1 MPFTELLFIGVGL
14 AADAFAVAMC
24 RGFEEKRFTWKNG
37 LLTAFFFGFF
47 QAAMPLIGFLLAS
60 LFADEIEAFDHWL
73 AFVLLG
79 FLGLKMVYEGIKEEV
94 GNRREKREKEEAERG
109 KKSAARPRR
118 DVSFTAIL
126 ASIAEKRKQSSID
139 VEVCKSEAEGFH
151 ISGISETEKANSET
165 QNADI
170 SAKAVRSKF
179 DLKGLVVMA
188 FATSIDA
195 LIIGVTQAF
204 LDVNIWE
211 SISVIGVVTFIL
223 SFFGVFLGTKI
234 GAKLGGKAE
243 ILGGVILVAIGL
255 KILLEHLGILVL

>member
-24 RGFEEKRFTWKNG
+24 RGFEAKRFTWKNG

-60 LFADEIEAFDHWL
+60 FFADEIEAFDHWV
-73 AFVLLG
+73 AFALLG
-79 FLGLKMVYEGIKEEV
+79 FLGLKMVYEGVKEELEK
-94 GNRREKREKEEAERG
+94 RREKKKGKEACEENKLVG
-109 KKSAARPRR
+109 KSHGA
-118 DVSFTAIL
+118 VNVNAIL
-126 ASIAEKRKQSSID
+126 ASIAEKRKRF
-139 VEVCKSEAEGFH
+139 SEASELRENEATL
-151 ISGISETEKANSET
+151 GINEVTETEIVNTEAQNGENAQKA
-165 QNADI
+165 
-170 SAKAVRSKF
+170 KCYKF
-179 DLKGLVVMA
+179 DIKGLIVMA

-195 LIIGVTQAF
+195 LIIGVTFAF

-223 SFFGVFLGTKI
+223 SLFGVFLGTKI

>member
-126 ASIAEKRKQSSID
+126 ASIVFNRCRGAQKRGGRFPYKRYFGNR
-139 VEVCKSEAEGFH
+139 KSELGNPKRVY
-151 ISGISETEKANSET
+151 IRKGGT
-165 QNADI
+165 QQ
-170 SAKAVRSKF
+170 VRP
-179 DLKGLVVMA
+179 
-188 FATSIDA
+188 
-195 LIIGVTQAF
+195 
-204 LDVNIWE
+204 
-211 SISVIGVVTFIL
+211 
-223 SFFGVFLGTKI
+223 
-234 GAKLGGKAE
+234 
-243 ILGGVILVAIGL
+243 
-255 KILLEHLGILVL
+255 